1 MFFMIGGSNRLV
13 RRCNEKSRPQER
25 EIAENLREFHVMN
38 NGVNYQRQSMNLVLN
53 FMNSQG
59 PGTTKTKA

>member
-1 MFFMIGGSNRLV
+1 
-13 RRCNEKSRPQER
+13 
-25 EIAENLREFHVMN
+25 MN

-59 PGTTKTKA
+59 PGTTKTKAWQVTG